1 MKARPTKRRRL
12 SPEERRAELLEA
24 LDRVVHRHGSLGAT
38 VPRVVAEAGV
48 AQGSFYRYF
57 PDIDTALSELAEQ
70 LLAPVA
76 QAALDL
82 DVSRV
87 SSLTDLEAALMPF
100 YRAVAATLVE
110 HAHVVRELMLAASL
124 GKGPLAGKL
133 ALFLSAMR
141 DRARELLA
149 RRLARRRL
157 TDAEL
162 RAAAGAVVGMVL
174 GAVHEATQPDSGF
187 EPEGWARM
195 MARFETGALAAI
207 ADASGNKKGRAHGTR
222 D

>member
-1 MKARPTKRRRL
+1 MAAPRKRRRL
-12 SPEERRAELLEA
+12 PPEERRAELLAA

-57 PDIDTALSELAEQ
+57 PDIDAALSELAEQ

-76 QAALDL
+76 QAALAL

-87 SSLTDLEAALMPF
+87 ESPADLEAELERF
-100 YRAVAATLVE
+100 YRVLATALVE
-110 HAHVVRELMLAASL
+110 HGHVVRELMLSAAL
-124 GKGPLAGKL
+124 GKEPLAGKL
-133 ALFLSAMR
+133 QLFLSAMR
-141 DRARELLA
+141 DRACELLA
-149 RRLARRRL
+149 ARPDRTRLGE
-157 TDAEL
+157 AEL
-162 RAAAGAVVGMVL
+162 RTAAGAVVGMVL
-174 GAVHEATQPDSGF
+174 GAVHEASSPDAGF
-187 EPEGWARM
+187 EPRRWARM

-207 ADASGNKKGRAHGTR
+207 AEASKTRKGRAHGTR